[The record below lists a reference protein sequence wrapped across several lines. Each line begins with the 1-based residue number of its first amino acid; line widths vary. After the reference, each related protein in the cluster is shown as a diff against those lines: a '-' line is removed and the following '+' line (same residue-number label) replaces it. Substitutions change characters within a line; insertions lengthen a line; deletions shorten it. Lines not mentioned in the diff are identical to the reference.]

1 MLSATGGMPESV
13 APGMHGAAPPA
24 LPGSR
29 ALPGTLTL
37 KRKLTG
43 TPEVSPGA
51 IVATGDIQE
60 ELIKRHHRVAAN
72 MVAFAA
78 RVDKARDRVS
88 VATDPVT
95 EMAILRTAESVWAE
109 KHEVDGFIRS
119 VNSEKGVFAEVL
131 NRRGPKAL
139 KIAQKSF
146 CILGPDGTIRV
157 AELLRDALKGVDEG
171 WVALKAAHKE
181 YGLPWCG
188 QCEADVGEFASHRSP
203 LTSWGAVCPGC
214 ICLDVDAWRAVCY
227 PCGSPEPMPSLPTP
241 RCAQCP
247 TWSGWSPTS
256 EIPNLPRGLASRLA
270 SRFLMCAHRV
280 CSLSVSGLW
289 ALS

>member
-1 MLSATGGMPESV
+1 MLSATGGTVESV
-13 APGMHGAAPPA
+13 APVVDGAAPQA
-24 LPGSR
+24 QPGSR

-95 EMAILRTAESVWAE
+95 EMAILRTAESVWAQ

-119 VNSEKGVFAEVL
+119 VNSEKGVFA
-131 NRRGPKAL
+131 
-139 KIAQKSF
+139 
-146 CILGPDGTIRV
+146 
-157 AELLRDALKGVDEG
+157 GV
-171 WVALKAAHKE
+171 
-181 YGLPWCG
+181 
-188 QCEADVGEFASHRSP
+188 
-203 LTSWGAVCPGC
+203 
-214 ICLDVDAWRAVCY
+214 
-227 PCGSPEPMPSLPTP
+227 
-241 RCAQCP
+241 
-247 TWSGWSPTS
+247 
-256 EIPNLPRGLASRLA
+256 
-270 SRFLMCAHRV
+270 
-280 CSLSVSGLW
+280 
-289 ALS
+289 